1 MSQQLIHRPISRP
14 AVPPAFSQVSEWKQ
28 LHTFVIRGELRDDIS
43 IQNIAKFLKTFHPP
57 ALQDVTV
64 QFRVVRKDIIYTPH
78 KDYTHYIDAC
88 LNFEAALSQFPRA
101 RVTLSGSS
109 ELHARKH
116 LWMAGLGPLFP
127 ALRDANRLTID
138 CEPCE
143 IRAA

>member
-1 MSQQLIHRPISRP
+1 M
-14 AVPPAFSQVSEWKQ
+14 VPPAFSQVSEWKQ
-28 LHTFVIRGELRDDIS
+28 LHTFVICDELRNQIS
-43 IQNIAKFLKTFHPP
+43 IQNITEFLEIFHPP

-64 QFRVVRKDIIYTPH
+64 QFRVVNKDIVYASH
-78 KDYTHYIDAC
+78 KNDTNYIDAC
-88 LNFEAALSQFPRA
+88 LHLEAALSQFPRA
-101 RVTLSGSS
+101 RLTLSGSS